1 MAHSHVT
8 SRSDNRRRL
17 AIVLALTTAFMG
29 VEIVGGFLT
38 DSLAL
43 LSDAGHMLSDN
54 ASLAL
59 ALVAFWLADRPATSR
74 RTFGYKR
81 AEILAA
87 LANGVALVLIA
98 LWIVYE
104 SIGRFRDP
112 PEVLG
117 GWMLVIA
124 SIGLAV
130 NLASGLLL
138 AGARKGSLNMEAAY
152 RHVLADLGGSLGVL
166 LAAVIIL
173 TTGWLYADPLISVVI
188 AVLIAGGAWSVVR
201 DSLGVLLEA
210 TPEGIDADRVA
221 ARMLAQPHVVDV
233 HDLHVWTITSG
244 FPSLAAH
251 VLVEPGADCHAT
263 RRELEHVIEQEFGID
278 HTTLQVDHARS
289 AGPVRWAGRLDYD
302 Q

>member
-1 MAHSHVT
+1 
-8 SRSDNRRRL
+8 
-17 AIVLALTTAFMG
+17 MG

-43 LSDAGHMLSDN
+43 LSDAGHMLSDS

-201 DSLGVLLEA
+201 DSLRVLLEA

-289 AGPVRWAGRLDYD
+289 ADPVRWAGRLDYD

>member
-1 MAHSHVT
+1 MGHSHVT
-8 SRSDNRRRL
+8 SRSDKRRRL

-130 NLASGLLL
+130 NLAGGLLL

-166 LAAVIIL
+166 VAAVIIL

-188 AVLIAGGAWSVVR
+188 AVLIAGGAWTVVR
-201 DSLGVLLEA
+201 DSLRVLLEA

-289 AGPVRWAGRLDYD
+289 AGPVRWAGRLDHD
-302 Q
+302 P